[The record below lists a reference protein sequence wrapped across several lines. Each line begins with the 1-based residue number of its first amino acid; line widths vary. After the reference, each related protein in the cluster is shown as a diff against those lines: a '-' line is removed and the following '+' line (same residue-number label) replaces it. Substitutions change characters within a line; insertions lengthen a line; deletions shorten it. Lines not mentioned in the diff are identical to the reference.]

1 MELSTTLGNNYLNLL
16 LWSFHIRNVGVD
28 GLKEI
33 SKSPEAAPAFIK
45 QLLRDLNAQECFY
58 LATCNRVE
66 FLILSEQNLS
76 KKRPHFTQLKP
87 KSFTRLDDITSH
99 LLEVACSMDS
109 VVFGENQILGQ
120 IKNAFTEQQKQKL
133 IGPGLSKVLNLVL
146 REAKK
151 IRTETQLSR
160 LQTSVSSVAGKI
172 IHQKS
177 KENRIGNKASV
188 LLVGYGETHKLLHK
202 YLEKKNFKNITI
214 TNRTASKISS
224 KDLKANTLPWNEFLA
239 GNLEKYDVISFAT
252 SSEQKIL
259 TKEMLTSSKAE
270 MVVDL
275 CIPPNAD
282 SKLSASNKAEYLGLD
297 QIQKILSK
305 DKKEAAQLKRQLKT
319 HISQS
324 VLNILSD
331 LSIQSIQSLITN
343 NIQKSIQIH
352 EESLA
357 NGLESFFGPLTFEQ
371 KVGLAQWSEKLIKK
385 INHVHLK
392 TYKEVVNAVQ
402 TQSRNTQ
409 K

>member
-1 MELSTTLGNNYLNLL
+1 MNLL

-33 SKSPEAAPAFIK
+33 SKSPESTPAFIK
-45 QLLRDLNAQECFY
+45 QLLRYLNAKECFY

-66 FLILSEQNLS
+66 FLILSENDL
-76 KKRPHFTQLKP
+76 KKAKPHFTSMKP
-87 KSFTRLDDITSH
+87 KVFNRLDDIASH

-120 IKNAFTEQQKQKL
+120 IKTAFTEQQKQKL
-133 IGPGLSKVLNLVL
+133 VGSGLSNILNLVL

-160 LQTSVSSVAGKI
+160 LQTSVSSVAGKM
-172 IHQKS
+172 IHQKL
-177 KENRIGNKASV
+177 KNKASV

-202 YLEKKNFKNITI
+202 YLEKKNFKNITV
-214 TNRTASKISS
+214 TNRTASKVSADV
-224 KDLKANTLPWNEFLA
+224 KTLPWNDFLEGKLNEF
-239 GNLEKYDVISFAT
+239 DVISFAT
-252 SSEQKIL
+252 SSEHKIL
-259 TKEMLTSSKAE
+259 TKEMLIASKSQ

-282 SKLSASNKAEYLGLD
+282 AKLSTIQKAEYLGLD

-305 DKKEAAQLKRQLKT
+305 DKKEAAQLKKELKA
-319 HISQS
+319 HISKS
-324 VLNILSD
+324 VLSVLSD
-331 LSIQSIQSLITN
+331 LSIQSIHSLITN

-352 EESLA
+352 EEHLST
-357 NGLESFFGPLTFEQ
+357 GIESFLGPLTFEQ

>member
-1 MELSTTLGNNYLNLL
+1 VIQTVNLL

-28 GLKEI
+28 GLKDI
-33 SKSPEAAPAFIK
+33 TKSAEEMPLFIK
-45 QLLRDLNAQECFY
+45 QLLRDLNAKECFY

-66 FLILSEQNLS
+66 FLILADEAISPKIKLQ
-76 KKRPHFTQLKP
+76 FTNLKP
-87 KSFTRLDDITSH
+87 KTFNRLDQIATH

-120 IKNAFTEQQKQKL
+120 IKAAFTEQQKQKL
-133 IGPGLSKVLNLVL
+133 VGAGLSKILNLVL

-160 LQTSVSSVAGKI
+160 LQTSISSVAGKL
-172 IHQKS
+172 IHQTLK
-177 KENRIGNKASV
+177 NKASV

-202 YLEKKNFKNITI
+202 YLEKKSFKDITV
-214 TNRTASKISS
+214 TNRTSAKLNSKELSCKTLSWNDFSDAS
-224 KDLKANTLPWNEFLA
+224 
-239 GNLEKYDVISFAT
+239 LENYDVISFAT
-252 SSEQKIL
+252 SSEHTLL
-259 TKEMLTSSKAE
+259 TKEMMTAAKPQ

-282 SKLSASNKAEYLGLD
+282 SKIAKAAKAQYLGLD

-305 DKKEAAQLKRQLKT
+305 DKREAALLKKQLQK

-324 VLNILSD
+324 VLNLLSD
-331 LSIQSIQSLITN
+331 LSIQSIHTIITGNIEKSL
-343 NIQKSIQIH
+343 KIH

-357 NGLESFFGPLTFEQ
+357 HGFENVFGSLTFEQ

>member
-1 MELSTTLGNNYLNLL
+1 MNLL

-45 QLLRDLNAQECFY
+45 QVLKDLNATECYY

-76 KKRPHFTQLKP
+76 KKKPSFTNLKP
-87 KSFTRLDDITSH
+87 KTFNRLDDITNH

-120 IKNAFTEQQKQKL
+120 IKTAFTEQQKLKL
-133 IGPGLSKVLNLVL
+133 VGPGLSKVLNLVL

-160 LQTSVSSVAGKI
+160 LQTSVSSVAGKL
-172 IHQKS
+172 IHQKL
-177 KENRIGNKASV
+177 KNKASV

-202 YLEKKNFKNITI
+202 YLEKKNFKHVTV
-214 TNRTASKISS
+214 TNRTASK
-224 KDLKANTLPWNEFLA
+224 LKSEGVANTLPWNDFLE
-239 GNLEKYDVISFAT
+239 GNLDKYDVISFAT
-252 SSEQKIL
+252 ASEHKIL
-259 TKEMLTSSKAE
+259 TKEMLTSAKPQ

-275 CIPPNAD
+275 CVPPNAD
-282 SKLSASNKAEYLGLD
+282 SKLTTSHKAEYLGLD
-297 QIQKILSK
+297 EIQKILSK
-305 DKKEAAQLKRQLKT
+305 DKKEANLLKKQLKS

-331 LSIQSIQSLITN
+331 LSIQSLHSLITN
-343 NIQKSIQIH
+343 NIQKSKQIH
-352 EESLA
+352 EESLSG
-357 NGLESFFGPLTFEQ
+357 GLEIFFGQLTNEQ
-371 KVGLAQWSEKLIKK
+371 KLGLAQWSEKLIKK

-402 TQSRNTQ
+402 TQSRNAQ

>member
-1 MELSTTLGNNYLNLL
+1 LNLL

-33 SKSPEAAPAFIK
+33 TKSPEDAPAFIR
-45 QLLRDLNAQECFY
+45 QLLKDLNAKECFY

-66 FLILSEQNLS
+66 FLILSEQNIS
-76 KKRPHFTQLKP
+76 KKCPSFTDLKP
-87 KSFTRLDDITSH
+87 QTFNRLDNITSH
-99 LLEVACSMDS
+99 LLEVACSLDS

-133 IGPGLSKVLNLVL
+133 VGPGLSKVLNLTL

-172 IHQKS
+172 IHQKL
-177 KENRIGNKASV
+177 KNKASV

-202 YLEKKNFKNITI
+202 YLEKKNFKNVTI
-214 TNRTASKISS
+214 TNRSAI
-224 KDLKANTLPWNEFLA
+224 KDIDTEILPWNEFLK
-239 GNLEKYDVISFAT
+239 GNLEKFDVISFAT

-259 TKEMLTSSKAE
+259 TKEMLVASKPQ

-282 SKLSASNKAEYLGLD
+282 AKLTSAHKAEYLGLD

-305 DKKEAAQLKRQLKT
+305 DKKEAAQLKKQLKAFVA
-319 HISQS
+319 QS
-324 VLNILSD
+324 VLNVLSD
-331 LSIQSIQSLITN
+331 LSIQSIQSLITD
-343 NIQKSIQIH
+343 NIQKSLKIH
-352 EESLA
+352 EESLS
-357 NGLESFFGPLTFEQ
+357 NGIEGFFGPLTLEQ
-371 KVGLAQWSEKLIKK
+371 KLGLAQWSEKLIKK

>member
-1 MELSTTLGNNYLNLL
+1 MNLL

-33 SKSPEAAPAFIK
+33 SKSPEAAPTFIK

-87 KSFTRLDDITSH
+87 KTFSRLDDITTH

-160 LQTSVSSVAGKI
+160 LQTSISSVAGKI
-172 IHQKS
+172 IHQKL
-177 KENRIGNKASV
+177 KNKASV

-202 YLEKKNFKNITI
+202 YLEKKNFKNITV
-214 TNRTASKISS
+214 TNRTTSKISS
-224 KDLKANTLPWNEFLA
+224 KDLHVNTLPWNEFLS

-259 TKEMLTSSKAE
+259 TKEMLTSSKPE

-282 SKLSASNKAEYLGLD
+282 AKLSTANKAEYLGLD

-305 DKKEAAQLKRQLKT
+305 DKREAAQLKKQLKT
-319 HISQS
+319 HISKS
-324 VLNILSD
+324 VLSVLSD
-331 LSIQSIQSLITN
+331 LSIQSIQSLITS

-357 NGLESFFGPLTFEQ
+357 NGLENIFGQLTFEQ

-402 TQSRNTQ
+402 TQSRDTE